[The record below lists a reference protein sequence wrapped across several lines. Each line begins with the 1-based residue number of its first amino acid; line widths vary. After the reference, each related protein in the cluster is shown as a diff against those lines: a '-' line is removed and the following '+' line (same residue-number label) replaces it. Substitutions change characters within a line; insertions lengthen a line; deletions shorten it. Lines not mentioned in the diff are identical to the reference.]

1 MLSLQ
6 KGSGVLRGQSLGL
19 RVRDSSTVPNPC
31 HPPPH
36 GWRRAG
42 QVDVTGLGRR
52 GQRGESRDQKSRGS
66 AAGRRLT
73 GALGGAPS
81 GAEGFWLSVFKDREA

>member
-42 QVDVTGLGRR
+42 QVDVTGLGRS

-66 AAGRRLT
+66 DCGRKETDRGT
-73 GALGGAPS
+73 GR
-81 GAEGFWLSVFKDREA
+81 GAEWGRGLLVVSL